1 MTQRLD
7 CVAQVVESIKSKLST
22 VLSPAAVPASPAKLR
37 GVVPAA
43 LTFMGA
49 AFCVESIF
57 RRGLLLRR
65 VSALTWGEA
74 YLLSRPI
81 PVCSYELFIKELKGP
96 LLLNMPVLS
105 PSS

>member
-22 VLSPAAVPASPAKLR
+22 VLSPAAAPASPAKLR

-49 AFCVESIF
+49 AFCDTVSPMLKAFSGEDCCCGGF
-57 RRGLLLRR
+57 LL
-65 VSALTWGEA
+65 
-74 YLLSRPI
+74 
-81 PVCSYELFIKELKGP
+81 
-96 LLLNMPVLS
+96 
-105 PSS
+105 